1 MSQDAPSQ
9 NNDSRYNAA
18 EVEPRW
24 QAVWEKGDIYRAD
37 DKSDKPKFYALEM
50 FPYPSGRIHMGH
62 VRNYAMG
69 DVVARYKKAQGF
81 EVLHPMGWD
90 SFGMPAENAAIATGG
105 HPKDW
110 TYGNIDAMKAPMKR
124 LGFAL
129 DWSREF
135 ATSDEAYYKQ
145 QQAIFL
151 KFWEK
156 GLVYRKTAK
165 VNWDPVD
172 NTVLANEQVIDGKGW
187 RSGAVVEQRDMDQW
201 FFKITEYAEELLE
214 GLDTLDRWPEKVRT
228 MQANWI
234 GKSEG
239 LQMRFEWGK
248 HEKSSPSSHTEYD
261 LVLGN
266 EHKIN
271 SSPQTPEACGFFI
284 EQNYPEGPQVFTT
297 RPDTLYGTSFIALS
311 PDHPIT
317 QDLEDRIPAITAFKL
332 KCAQIGTTEEAIATA
347 PKLGFDTGLRV
358 KHPFDK
364 EKLLPVWIANFVL
377 MGYGTGAVFGCP
389 AHDQR
394 DFDFAK
400 KYGLPILPVV
410 QPSNH
415 PDAGR
420 GPSPE
425 PSNKAQEQEM
435 DPVLQ
440 RDEWELEEAYVG
452 EGTLINSGFLNGLS
466 KDEGIRA
473 AISKI
478 EEMKLGQG
486 TTQYRLRDWGVSRQ
500 RYWGCPIPV
509 IKCESCGPQ
518 PVAEADLP
526 VQLPYKH
533 IDLNIPGNPLDRHP
547 TFKHG
552 TEDNPVTCPKCG
564 SKAERETDTLDTF
577 ADSSWYF
584 ARFAGG
590 QGNGQPDDAPF
601 DKAIA
606 SDWLPVDQYVGGV
619 EHAVLHLLYARF
631 FTRGLRDCGLLDLP
645 SGEPFAGLFTQGMVT
660 HAVFTDEDGNY
671 VMPAD
676 VIEDGNQLLHIE
688 SKKIITKGDVIKMS
702 KSKKNVVDPDE
713 IIEGYGADVARWFVL
728 SDSPPER
735 DVEWTESGVI
745 GAWRFSKKV
754 WSIFSDLKASQHSF
768 GKSRYYY
775 EYNVS
780 KPIETGPAKDMRQQ
794 SHRSLDK
801 ITSAIEGFKFNK
813 AVAQIYELTNSIIK
827 FKSEFGGTQ
836 SEESSTYAA
845 MIEALYFLTIAIAP
859 FMPHLAEECWEKLG
873 GSGLV
878 SQASWPKTDPKLVL
892 LDKITLPIQV
902 NGKRRSEL
910 TAPKDISKDEAEK
923 LALADKAI
931 IRAIDGLQVRKVIVV
946 PGRIINIVA
955 S

>member
-1 MSQDAPSQ
+1 MSD
-9 NNDSRYNAA
+9 DSRYNAA

-24 QAVWEKGDIYRAD
+24 QALWDERDVYRAD
-37 DKSDKPKFYALEM
+37 DNSDAPKFYALEM

-90 SFGMPAENAAIATGG
+90 SFGMPAENAAIEIGG

-110 TYGNIDAMKAPMKR
+110 TYSNIDAMKEPLKR

-151 KFWEK
+151 KFWDK

-201 FFKITEYAEELLE
+201 FFKITHYAQDLLD
-214 GLDTLDRWPEKVRT
+214 GLDGLDRWPEKVRT

-234 GKSEG
+234 GRSEG
-239 LQMRFEWGK
+239 LQMRFEWFFESK
-248 HEKSSPSSHTEYD
+248 QTLDRPAKPKKILNQVESISFDTLETIVREYRSG
-261 LVLGN
+261 V
-266 EHKIN
+266 E
-271 SSPQTPEACGFFI
+271 
-284 EQNYPEGPQVFTT
+284 VFTT
-297 RPDTLYGTSFIALS
+297 RPDTLYGASFIALS
-311 PDHPIT
+311 PDHPLTKEMAKSTPEIKSFRA
-317 QDLEDRIPAITAFKL
+317 E
-332 KCAQIGTTEEAIATA
+332 CAKIGTSEEAIAQA
-347 PKLGFDTGLRV
+347 PKLGIDTGLRV
-358 KHPFDK
+358 KHPFI
-364 EKLLPVWIANFVL
+364 EGHTLPVWVANFVL
-377 MGYGTGAVFGCP
+377 IGYGTGAVFGCP

-400 KYGLPILPVV
+400 KYGLPILPVIK
-410 QPSNH
+410 PTLPH
-415 PDAGR
+415 PE
-420 GPSPE
+420 E
-425 PSNKAQEQEM
+425 PSSFETLPAAAPQ
-435 DPVLQ
+435 
-440 RDEWELEEAYVG
+440 DEGVSKDGGADTMSEITEAYTG
-452 EGTLINSGFLNGLS
+452 EGTLINSGFLDGLS
-466 KDEGIRA
+466 KDAGISA
-473 AISKI
+473 ATAKI
-478 EEMKLGQG
+478 EEMGLGEG
-486 TTQYRLRDWGVSRQ
+486 TVQYRLRDWGVSRQ

-518 PVAEADLP
+518 PVKDSDLP
-526 VQLPYKH
+526 IRLPYGD
-533 IDLNIPGNPLDRHP
+533 IDLSIPGNPLDRHP
-547 TFKHG
+547 TFKTG
-552 TEDNPVTCPKCG
+552 PKDNPVTCPKCG
-564 SKAERETDTLDTF
+564 ARAERETDTLDTF

-590 QGNGQPDDAPF
+590 NTEDRPF
-601 DKAIA
+601 DKTMA
-606 SDWLPVDQYVGGV
+606 SKWLPVDQYVGGV

-660 HAVFTDEDGNY
+660 HAVFTDESGGY

-676 VIEDGNQLLHIE
+676 VIEGGNQLLHIE
-688 SKKIITKGDVIKMS
+688 TKGLIEKGDVVKMS
-702 KSKKNVVDPDE
+702 KSKKNVVDPND

-735 DVEWTESGVI
+735 DVEWTEAGVI
-745 GAWRFSKKV
+745 GAWRFSKKI
-754 WSIFSDLKASQHSF
+754 WSLVSETPKMNPMSVAAEATSEALELRRFAHKA
-768 GKSRYYY
+768 
-775 EYNVS
+775 
-780 KPIETGPAKDMRQQ
+780 
-794 SHRSLDK
+794 LDK
-801 ITSAIEGFKFNK
+801 VTSGIESFRFNTS
-813 AVAQIYELTNSIIK
+813 VAQIYELTNALK
-827 FKSEFGGTQ
+827 KYRANDT
-836 SEESSTYAA
+836 AKA
-845 MIEALYFLTIAIAP
+845 EALGMLIRAIAP
-859 FMPHLAEECWEKLG
+859 FMPHLAEECWAHLG
-873 GSGLV
+873 GEGLCYH
-878 SQASWPKTDPKLVL
+878 APWPAIDQSLLVE
-892 LDKITLPIQV
+892 DTVTLPIQV

-910 TAPKDISKDEAEK
+910 TAPKDITKIDAEK
-923 LALADKAI
+923 LALADPAVQ
-931 IRAIDGLQVRKVIVV
+931 RVIDGLNIRKVIVV

>member
-1 MSQDAPSQ
+1 MCPVSAIDSASNSPFMDPLKMSED
-9 NNDSRYNAA
+9 NSRYNAA

-187 RSGAVVEQRDMDQW
+187 RSGAVVEPRDMDQW

-239 LQMRFEWGK
+239 LQMRFEWEDKTYKELLDMDAFGSVTSAPK
-248 HEKSSPSSHTEYD
+248 DVANGYFSHLSDGVE
-261 LVLGN
+261 
-266 EHKIN
+266 
-271 SSPQTPEACGFFI
+271 
-284 EQNYPEGPQVFTT
+284 VFTT
-297 RPDTLYGTSFIALS
+297 RPDTLYGASFIAVS
-311 PDHPIT
+311 ADHDLIKRIGKYLPNFESFS
-317 QDLEDRIPAITAFKL
+317 QDISK
-332 KCAQIGTTEEAIATA
+332 IGTSEEAIAQA
-347 PKLGFDTGLRV
+347 PKLGIDTGLKV
-358 KHPFDK
+358 KHPFTD
-364 EKLLPVWIANFVL
+364 EVLPVWVANFVL

-394 DFDFAK
+394 DLDFAR
-400 KYGLPILPVV
+400 KYGLNVTPVV
-410 QPSNH
+410 L
-415 PDAGR
+415 
-420 GPSPE
+420 PE
-425 PSNKAQEQEM
+425 G
-435 DPVLQ
+435 
-440 RDEWELEEAYVG
+440 EEAASYTVGDEAYTG
-452 EGTLINSGFLNGLS
+452 EGKLFNSELLDGFS
-466 KDEGIRA
+466 KDEGISA
-473 AISKI
+473 AIAKI
-478 EEMKLGQG
+478 EEMGLGQG

-518 PVAEADLP
+518 PVAESDLP
-526 VQLPYKH
+526 VQLPYEH

-564 SKAERETDTLDTF
+564 KPAERETDTLDTF

-660 HAVFTDEDGNY
+660 HAVYEDIEGNY
-671 VMPAD
+671 ILPSEVDADPAD
-676 VIEDGNQLLHIE
+676 ENWQTYISVVDSQL
-688 SKKIITKGDVIKMS
+688 KKNPKFAKKYNSQTKNTERYFVRWEKEGKSNYPVPVLRGDVIKMS

-754 WSIFSDLKASQHSF
+754 WSLVAESEKMDPMSVAADAKGDALTLRRFAHKAL
-768 GKSRYYY
+768 
-775 EYNVS
+775 E
-780 KPIETGPAKDMRQQ
+780 
-794 SHRSLDK
+794 K
-801 ITSAIEGFKFNK
+801 ITAGIESFRFNTS
-813 AVAQIYELTNSIIK
+813 VAQIYELTNALK
-827 FKSEFGGTQ
+827 KYKANDAAKA
-836 SEESSTYAA
+836 ESLG
-845 MIEALYFLTIAIAP
+845 ILIRVIAP
-859 FMPHLAEECWEKLG
+859 FMPHLAEECWAYLG
-873 GSGLV
+873 GEGLCYH
-878 SQASWPKTDPKLVL
+878 APWPEVDPAMLVE
-892 LDKITLPIQV
+892 DEVTLPIQV

-910 TAPKDISKDEAEK
+910 TAPKDISKDDAEK
-923 LALADKAI
+923 LALADEAI